1 MVKHVDVLGRT
12 YGHGPPAVF
21 GAPVYNIKPIALCQG
36 FFAGKVQVFHGFSQ
50 IFPQAVEQRRQQR
63 TEEHGTANGQQKT
76 RGQHAGD

>member
-36 FFAGKVQVFHGFSQ
+36 FFAGKVQVFTGFVLCVGVGVLDDPFELVQ
-50 IFPQAVEQRRQQR
+50 L
-63 TEEHGTANGQQKT
+63 H
-76 RGQHAGD
+76 